1 MGMCSIAKAKNIGC
15 YAGQFSKYEG
25 LTVNAS
31 EAINS
36 FGGSVLDKDGKPS
49 LNTEEAKT
57 GLEQPRQGLR

>member
-1 MGMCSIAKAKNIGC
+1 MCSIAKANNIGC
-15 YAGQFSKYEG
+15 YSGQFKQYEG

-49 LNTEEAKT
+49 LNTAEAKA
-57 GLEQPRQGLR
+57 GP